1 MIILAA
7 RLKMTCRGV
16 RLEIKP
22 MLESR
27 KQEITTRAKAE
38 LGWRRRDAEL
48 LVLWNKR
55 QGDIPGASS
64 ALYVPLHEE
73 TDNILGIEIMSGDN
87 EQLFSGLQ

>member
-7 RLKMTCRGV
+7 RLKMACRGV

-22 MLESR
+22 VQESR
-27 KQEITTRAKAE
+27 KQEVTTRAKAE
-38 LGWRRRDAEL
+38 LGWRRRDAES

-55 QGDIPGASS
+55 QGDLPGGSS
-64 ALYVPLHEE
+64 TLYVPLHEE
-73 TDNILGIEIMSGDN
+73 TDSILGIEIMSGDN